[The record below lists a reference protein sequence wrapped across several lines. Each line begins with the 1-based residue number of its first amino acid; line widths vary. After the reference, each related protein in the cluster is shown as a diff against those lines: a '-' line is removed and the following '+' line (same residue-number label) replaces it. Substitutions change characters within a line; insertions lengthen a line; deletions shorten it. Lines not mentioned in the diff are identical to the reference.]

1 MAPNY
6 ISLSQ
11 VCEYERN
18 YQFGELSD
26 ALRGCEG
33 DEAAGGAVKRGA
45 AAAVTTKATAAAVK
59 PQPQKK
65 KRPAVLAD
73 DMGHTSSNLSLL
85 SKKSTGS
92 IEPGSKLVGNTRLV
106 PLKRNIPKIGY
117 LLERDG
123 SESLVASI
131 S

>member
-1 MAPNY
+1 M
-6 ISLSQ
+6 
-11 VCEYERN
+11 CEYERN
-18 YQFGELSD
+18 HQFGELSD

-59 PQPQKK
+59 PAVSQPQKK

-106 PLKRNIPKIGY
+106 PFKRNIPKIGY